1 MQTEQR
7 IPDQAPLARSVA
19 GNVIRGSLG
28 NLIEWYD
35 WYVYAAFSIYFA
47 SVFFPSSNSTAQLL
61 NTAGIFAV
69 GFLIRPLGGWL
80 LGWYADRAGRR
91 AALTLSVTMMGV
103 GSLGIAVLPGY
114 AQIGALAPI
123 LLVAARL
130 LQGLSLGGE
139 YGTSATYLSEVA
151 TPHRRGFYSSF
162 QYVTLTSGQLLAL
175 GVQIVLQQILT
186 PEQMHDWGWRIAFAI
201 GAVAAVTVMRLR
213 RTMDESQ
220 NYKLAVEANSER
232 GSLRILLSYPRECL
246 TVVGLT
252 LGGTIAFYTFTTY
265 MQKFMINTT
274 GLPKEQVTWI
284 NFVALVIF
292 VGLQP
297 LVGAFSDKI
306 GRRPVL
312 IAFGI
317 GATSCTVPLLTAV
330 SHAGSALSAF
340 GLMLMG
346 LVIVSG
352 YTSINAV
359 LADVAERD
367 RATGPAE
374 TAPVAALPRHRRRCG
389 PDGAVARVY
398 ENYLQ
403 VIVRDSASI
412 RRVDDL
418 RGLRVSI
425 GPAGSGAAATSEVL
439 FEAAGLGGQVD
450 MRRYRLHDGV
460 ARLADG
466 GIEAL
471 VWSGGVPTPAISELD
486 ATVPVRMLDIGELA
500 VPMTD
505 ISGYPYLTRGVP
517 AGEYAPPGLR
527 SIGVPNLLLCRP
539 DIADDVIAAVV
550 DVLATDA
557 PQLVPPSVRGLQ
569 YLDPPSMIQTGLV
582 PLHPGAIRQYRKLHG

>member
-1 MQTEQR
+1 MQSEQPVPVEGPR
-7 IPDQAPLARSVA
+7 ARSVA

-80 LGWYADRAGRR
+80 LGWYADRKGRR

-114 AQIGALAPI
+114 AQIGALAPV

-186 PEQMHDWGWRIAFAI
+186 PEQMHDWGWRIAFVI
-201 GAVAAVTVMRLR
+201 GAVAAVTVMWLR
-213 RTMDESQ
+213 RTMDESE
-220 NYKLAVEANSER
+220 NYKLAVESNTER

-297 LVGAFSDKI
+297 LIGALSDKI

-317 GATSCTVPLLTAV
+317 GATLCTVPLLTAV

-359 LADVAERD
+359 VKAELFPARIRALGVGLPYALTVAIFGGTTEYVALALKNIGHENWFFFYVAGAALISLLVYVFMGESSRSSHLERETRELDGDEAVRAKADEVVAE
-367 RATGPAE
+367 PA
-374 TAPVAALPRHRRRCG
+374 
-389 PDGAVARVY
+389 
-398 ENYLQ
+398 
-403 VIVRDSASI
+403 
-412 RRVDDL
+412 
-418 RGLRVSI
+418 
-425 GPAGSGAAATSEVL
+425 
-439 FEAAGLGGQVD
+439 
-450 MRRYRLHDGV
+450 
-460 ARLADG
+460 
-466 GIEAL
+466 
-471 VWSGGVPTPAISELD
+471 
-486 ATVPVRMLDIGELA
+486 
-500 VPMTD
+500 
-505 ISGYPYLTRGVP
+505 
-517 AGEYAPPGLR
+517 
-527 SIGVPNLLLCRP
+527 
-539 DIADDVIAAVV
+539 
-550 DVLATDA
+550 
-557 PQLVPPSVRGLQ
+557 
-569 YLDPPSMIQTGLV
+569 
-582 PLHPGAIRQYRKLHG
+582 

>member
-1 MQTEQR
+1 MQSEQR
-7 IPDQAPLARSVA
+7 VPDEAPRARSVA

-47 SVFFPSSNSTAQLL
+47 SVFFPSSNPTAQLL

-91 AALTLSVTMMGV
+91 AALTLSVTMMGI

-123 LLVAARL
+123 LLVVARL

-175 GVQIVLQQILT
+175 AVQIILQQVLT
-186 PEQMHDWGWRIAFAI
+186 QEQMHDWGWRIAFVI
-201 GAVAAVTVMRLR
+201 GAVAAVTVMWLR
-213 RTMDESQ
+213 RTMDESE
-220 NYKLAVEANSER
+220 NYKLAVESNTER

-297 LVGAFSDKI
+297 LIGAFSDKI
-306 GRRPVL
+306 GRRPIL

-317 GATSCTVPLLTAV
+317 GATVCTVPLLTAV

-340 GLMLMG
+340 GLMLIG

-359 LADVAERD
+359 VKAELFPARIRALGVGLPYALTVAIFGGTTEYVALALKNVGHENWFFFYVAGAALISLLVYVFMGESSRSSHLERETRELGADEAER
-367 RATGPAE
+367 AK
-374 TAPVAALPRHRRRCG
+374 
-389 PDGAVARVY
+389 
-398 ENYLQ
+398 
-403 VIVRDSASI
+403 
-412 RRVDDL
+412 VD
-418 RGLRVSI
+418 
-425 GPAGSGAAATSEVL
+425 EVL
-439 FEAAGLGGQVD
+439 AE
-450 MRRYRLHDGV
+450 
-460 ARLADG
+460 
-466 GIEAL
+466 
-471 VWSGGVPTPAISELD
+471 PA
-486 ATVPVRMLDIGELA
+486 
-500 VPMTD
+500 
-505 ISGYPYLTRGVP
+505 
-517 AGEYAPPGLR
+517 
-527 SIGVPNLLLCRP
+527 
-539 DIADDVIAAVV
+539 
-550 DVLATDA
+550 
-557 PQLVPPSVRGLQ
+557 
-569 YLDPPSMIQTGLV
+569 
-582 PLHPGAIRQYRKLHG
+582 